1 MKRLIVA
8 TFVGLTAAAA
18 ASQFGPIRS
27 LLDDIYPKNAARAQA
42 LRLCMLADPNF
53 NRLDSAEREACYH
66 HAFGERTSVSPAAAP
81 DLKSSDR
88 VDLRPSAATV
98 AAASGLRSSLPLD

>member
-8 TFVGLTAAAA
+8 TVVGLTAAAA
-18 ASQFGPIRS
+18 ASQFGPMHA

-53 NRLDSAEREACYH
+53 NRLDSAARDACYY
-66 HAFGERTSVSPAAAP
+66 HAFGERTSVSPTAPAP
-81 DLKSSDR
+81 DLKSSA
-88 VDLRPSAATV
+88 SAATV
-98 AAASGLRSSLPLD
+98 AAASGLRSSLSLD

>member
-18 ASQFGPIRS
+18 ASQFGPIHS
-27 LLDDIYPKNAARAQA
+27 LLDDIYPKNAAKAQA
-42 LRLCMLADPNF
+42 LRLCILANPNF
-53 NRLDSAEREACYH
+53 NRLDGAARDACYH
-66 HAFGERTSVSPAAAP
+66 HAFGERASVSPAPAP
-81 DLKSSDR
+81 DLKSSYQ

-98 AAASGLRSSLPLD
+98 AAVSGLRSLPSLD